1 VKWGAV
7 AVALAVLVAA
17 GSASACGSKKHK
29 DVVVGVPTTEVA
41 TAPRQARI
49 VEEPASSSSASGA
62 ARRSPRDPRLMIGPD
77 GRPYGSPLVF
87 RSDVPVPRDLLFILV
102 VGSDARPGQN
112 LRKANG
118 DSLHL
123 LAVNPKTLQGTIMG
137 IPRDA
142 WVEIPGKGNG
152 KINSALSMGGPD
164 LLAKTVR
171 HLTGLPVHYWVLTG
185 FSGLSSM
192 VDDLGGVDVFVDHR
206 MDDRES
212 GAHFEAGWHHFTGWQ
227 ALAFSRARHSEPN
240 GDFDRSR
247 NQGTLLLATLTK
259 MRAEVE
265 DDEGLKRWVDVL
277 TRHAELDA
285 PLRSLLG
292 LAALARRLDP
302 ASVANVVVPGRV
314 GSAGRQSV
322 VYLGAEAGELF
333 LDLRPDGVVG
343 EAGPEATTTTT
354 SSTTSTTSTSTTSTS
369 TSSTSTTLR

>member
-1 VKWGAV
+1 MKWGAAALV
-7 AVALAVLVAA
+7 AAVAA
-17 GSASACGSKKHK
+17 GSLAACGGKTHK
-29 DVVVGVPTTEVA
+29 DVVIGVPTTA
-41 TAPRQARI
+41 TARAGGRATV
-49 VEEPASSSSASGA
+49 VEDNGPLGGGS

-77 GRPYGSPLVF
+77 GRPYGAPLVF
-87 RSDVPVPRDLLFILV
+87 RSDVPVPKELLFVLV

-123 LAVNPKTLQGTIMG
+123 LAVNPKTLQGTVLG
-137 IPRDA
+137 IPRDS

-152 KINSALSMGGPD
+152 KINSALAIGGPE

-171 HLTGLPVHYWVLTG
+171 HLTGLPVHYWALTG
-185 FSGLSSM
+185 FAGMSNM
-192 VDDLGGVDVFVDHR
+192 VDELGGVDVFVDHR
-206 MDDRES
+206 MDDHDS
-212 GAHFEAGWHHFTGWQ
+212 GAHFEPGWHHFTGAQ

-247 NQGTLLLATLTK
+247 NQGVLLLATLAK
-259 MRAEVE
+259 LRAEVS
-265 DDEGLKRWVDVL
+265 DDDGLKRWLDVF

-285 PLRSLLG
+285 PVRSLLP

-302 ASVANVVVPGRV
+302 AAVTNVVVPGRV

-322 VYLGAEAGELF
+322 VYLGPDAARLF

-343 EAGPEATTTTT
+343 EAGPEVTTTT
-354 SSTTSTTSTSTTSTS
+354 STTTKPTTSTSTTSS
-369 TSSTSTTLR
+369 TSSTTSTSLGY